1 MKKWMYK
8 GNSGLLAVDE
18 QIEILKD
25 YFDQK
30 RPDSLKDFKRIT
42 YTEASKMIREAK
54 KIVSDEI
61 IQEQVEAVIE
71 ETAKPKKRGRPK
83 KEK

>member
-8 GNSGLLAVDE
+8 GNSGLLAVDG

-30 RPDSLKDFKRIT
+30 RPDSLKDFKNISF
-42 YTEASKMIREAK
+42 TEASKMIKEVK
-54 KIVSDEI
+54 SLVEKEI
-61 IQEQVEAVIE
+61 IQEQVELVIE
-71 ETAKPKKRGRPK
+71 ETAKPKKRVRPK